1 MRYILK
7 INQIHMAKKK
17 ELLFQL
23 IKSLNKEEKRH
34 FKLYVNKYN
43 SSREN
48 NYLKLFN
55 AIDKQDVYNEAAIKE
70 QFRKET
76 FVKQLTVT
84 KHYLQKQIIRS
95 LQNLHYDDTVDLSM
109 LALHH
114 QVAVM
119 FKKGHYEICR
129 ELVKKGIE
137 VSSKNERFLEWIGFL
152 KWDLDLIN
160 KMDIA
165 EYKRSIADYLD
176 KTSQLL
182 SWYEITIQGNH
193 LSNQFELISLN
204 TPSFGTHSKHYE
216 HLIGKIENLG
226 STINIESL
234 PPKARLKLN
243 LPLALSYLAIADYPK
258 AYELYRKLC
267 DELKNE
273 YTRKELH
280 EQYINVL
287 TGLIYSSNALNK
299 PDDTKMA
306 IKELKMV
313 PEINHHISFRKAESL
328 AFYPLINCAL
338 GGDVYNGLIA
348 IEIMEAFLNTYKDKV
363 TPVQYIY
370 AYYYSAL
377 LYLGNGNNTLALKY
391 LRKVDAF
398 QNKEL
403 LPNLRL
409 AVGMMEI
416 TIFYDQRKF
425 DLVESRL
432 RSLQRQLQKEQNVKA
447 FLKSFLKYFQKLIIH
462 EYDSDESV
470 ILYQRFLKDLL
481 GMSFSDQISL
491 FVFFDMISW
500 LQSKIDGCTLGEK
513 LQFNA
518 VRLFSQIEMG

>member
-1 MRYILK
+1 MI
-7 INQIHMAKKK
+7 KKK
-17 ELLFQL
+17 EQLFQL
-23 IKSLNKEEKRH
+23 IKSLSKEEKRH

-43 SSREN
+43 SAREN

-55 AIDKQDVYNEAAIKE
+55 AIDKQDVYDEAAIKE
-70 QFRKET
+70 QFRNET
-76 FVKQLTVT
+76 FIKQLTVT

-129 ELVKKGIE
+129 DLVKKGIE

-182 SWYEITIQGNH
+182 SWYEITTQGNH

-204 TPSFGTHSKHYE
+204 TPSFGTHSTHYE
-216 HLIGKIENLG
+216 KLISKIENLS
-226 STINIESL
+226 STIDVESL
-234 PPKARLKLN
+234 PLKTRLN
-243 LPLALSYLAIADYPK
+243 LDFPLALSYLSIADYPK
-258 AYELYRKLC
+258 AYKLYRKLY

-273 YTRKELH
+273 YARKELY

-287 TGLIYSSNALNK
+287 TGLIYSSSALNK
-299 PDDTKMA
+299 PDEVKTA
-306 IKELKMV
+306 INELKLV
-313 PEINHHISFRKAESL
+313 PEINHHIGFRKAESL

-338 GGDVYNGLIA
+338 GGDIYNGLTA
-348 IEIMEAFLNTYKDKV
+348 IEIMESFLNNYKDKV

-377 LYLGNGNNTLALKY
+377 LYAGSGNITLALKY
-391 LRKVDAF
+391 LRKADAF

-409 AVGMMEI
+409 AVSMMEI
-416 TIFYDQRKF
+416 TIFYDQRKY

-432 RSLQRQLQKEQNVKA
+432 RSLHRQLQKEQNIKA
-447 FLKSFLKYFQKLIIH
+447 FVKSFLKYFQKLIIH
-462 EYDSDESV
+462 EYDSDETV
-470 ILYQRFLKDLL
+470 ELYQRFLKDLL
-481 GMSFSDQISL
+481 AMSIKDQISL
-491 FVFFDMISW
+491 FVFFDMTSW

-513 LQFNA
+513 LQLNA
-518 VRLFSQIEMG
+518 ARLFSQVAMG